1 MVSAGSGALKKVIFD
16 DVRALHAFVADS
28 TPLFVKTLA
37 APVLG
42 TVVMLAIDWRMT
54 FVALSV
60 FPIALIGLRVV
71 GRAVAMVVGIGGLAT
86 PGFAARLPRRIE
98 LPCARNALP
107 GGVEARNRC
116 RLVGV
121 MVITDTCMGAA

>member
-1 MVSAGSGALKKVIFD
+1 MASHLAKVPLGYVVSAGSGALKKVIFD
-16 DVRALHAFVADS
+16 DVRALHAFVAD
-28 TPLFVKTLA
+28 
-37 APVLG
+37 
-42 TVVMLAIDWRMT
+42 
-54 FVALSV
+54 
-60 FPIALIGLRVV
+60 V